1 MSAETAIKA
10 TIKAATLLYKAVKGV
25 KSNKEKC
32 NYLCEQVRLIVD
44 DIQEKDDSALGQHSG
59 QILNFEVFEECL
71 N

>member
-1 MSAETAIKA
+1 MSAKTAMQ
-10 TIKAATLLYKAVKGV
+10 AAKLLYAAVKGV

-44 DIQEKDDSALGQHSG
+44 DIKEKDDSALDRHSV